1 MKIRTPNTHISEES
15 ITTFFLK
22 DANVTTVKI
31 ADGAVTPAKID
42 KTGALDTQVLS
53 YDSATDTVIWQDV
66 SQLDNTFEGGIIV
79 GGAQSIFNDD
89 VQINADLEINGDLDV
104 SGALT
109 GDLTGDVDADNVEAN
124 PDSYTPSGWAQFG
137 NADVWSGAPLRTSKA
152 NGIPFSSGRSRPDNG
167 FAVMDA
173 ITLDRDYD
181 FSGDTIDTD
190 IMATNVNFIGTPG
203 GGGRRTSSTWT
214 RLRDIAITGT
224 DGTDCEYDEYN
235 AHFELITYKKE
246 SGNNEVTYSVVDASS
261 DRTQIMNTLEV
272 VARQADSSNID
283 LSGLQL
289 RYVGTEQGYPDS
301 YLTIH
306 KQDTST
312 STDMVRFRDDA
323 GTAKTEFK
331 TNTYFEQDVSMSQ
344 NLTVN
349 AEITASDDNTHRIG
363 DLQISR
369 NTISLATEDEVE
381 FDADFNVT
389 GTAYF
394 GSGSGTSV
402 SASGEIGTFGSA
414 TKIPFGNTIQLDS
427 QTTDPTG
434 ITGAIYFNST
444 SNSFRGY
451 NGTAWVDL
459 DKQGLETNV
468 DIAGTL
474 DVTGVTTLDS
484 TLRVDGETELNEPLK
499 LPVYLTFGA
508 LPTSG
513 VTDYAIAIYKPG
525 SAIPRIVHYY
535 NGNWFY
541 MFDSTAPQVTS

>member
-1 MKIRTPNTHISEES
+1 MMFMALQSSQTQGMMTMIRMITPNTNLSNGS
-15 ITTFFLK
+15 INTDFLK
-22 DANVTTVKI
+22 DKAVTGDKI
-31 ADGAVTPAKID
+31 AT
-42 KTGALDTQVLS
+42 TGALDNQVLS

-66 SQLDNTFEGGIIV
+66 SYLDNTFENGIIV

-109 GDLTGDVDADNVEAN
+109 GVDSISTDASFSLTATGANNITLDAGGYVFADTDNMYVGSFSQAAHITPLSIGSIGNALDITGNFTGDVTGDLTGDVDADNVEAN
-124 PDSYTPSGWAQFG
+124 PDSYTPSGWTQFG
-137 NADVWSGAPLRTSKA
+137 NADVWSGALLRTSKA
-152 NGIPFSSGRSRPDNG
+152 NGIPFSSARSRPNNG

-181 FSGDTIDTD
+181 FSGDTIDND

-246 SGNNEVTYSVVDASS
+246 SGNNEVAYSVVDASS

-272 VARQADSSNID
+272 VARQADSGNVD

-363 DLQISR
+363 DLQIAR

-381 FDADFNVT
+381 FDADFNIT

-414 TKIPFGNTIQLDS
+414 TTVPFGAPIVLDNLGG
-427 QTTDPTG
+427 DPTG
-434 ITGAIYFNST
+434 VTGAMYFNT
-444 SNSFRGY
+444 ATGKFRGY

-459 DKQGLETNV
+459 G
-468 DIAGTL
+468 
-474 DVTGVTTLDS
+474 
-484 TLRVDGETELNEPLK
+484 
-499 LPVYLTFGA
+499 
-508 LPTSG
+508 
-513 VTDYAIAIYKPG
+513 
-525 SAIPRIVHYY
+525 
-535 NGNWFY
+535 
-541 MFDSTAPQVTS
+541 